1 MEAPMAAAFPHRTI
15 TDDLLTVSI
24 GIKQE
29 AGVGHA
35 PIQAVIHRFA
45 SEERWNERTGGIGF
59 PLVEDIPQSCRAEFM
74 VALAELVAD
83 RPINSRMVSAA
94 QIWPARVI

>member
-1 MEAPMAAAFPHRTI
+1 MEASMAAAFPHHTI

-35 PIQAVIHRFA
+35 PIQ
-45 SEERWNERTGGIGF
+45 G
-59 PLVEDIPQSCRAEFM
+59 
-74 VALAELVAD
+74 
-83 RPINSRMVSAA
+83 
-94 QIWPARVI
+94 